1 RIMDRTFPAGEENED
16 SGDEWDIGISYEKTS
31 FVQQDLDAVA
41 SGKDDVMLKRA
52 ITNGDTETV
61 RQLLD
66 KGLDVEMRLDF
77 GWTPMCAVSVAD
89 YNVAELLLERG
100 ADASFHKADG
110 WSVLMAC
117 ITASAQEDR
126 ITRCVELLLSR
137 NADPNV
143 ADRSQ
148 MTCLMLAAKR
158 GHAKVINLLMVF
170 GAEINAQDS
179 YGYTALSIAVQHRR
193 QEAVLKLLQLGAD
206 KTIRTNTGK
215 CPADLAAIFKNTE
228 MSKILA
234 SSQPISA
241 SQASSS
247 MENTLSQF
255 FATSGEV
262 SSAKE
267 CGRKLDELQLLLH
280 GLDLGSL
287 TDIMAK
293 NDITWSHLLSMDK
306 EDLEEIGVTDPGD
319 QQKVLDALRQ
329 MNLGKVDLETID
341 RFGGAD
347 SGSEELCNF
356 LTIQDVIGRIP
367 CHPSKIAFALDPEK
381 EAQTLCNQLVIQT
394 GDLQKEVTCL
404 RKLLCQLDH
413 EECCQPPPPEPCGP
427 WGRQVLSGA
436 ALGVLG
442 ATCLLVLYGA
452 TSGCF
457 T

>member
-1 RIMDRTFPAGEENED
+1 M
-16 SGDEWDIGISYEKTS
+16 
-31 FVQQDLDAVA
+31 
-41 SGKDDVMLKRA
+41 
-52 ITNGDTETV
+52 
-61 RQLLD
+61 
-66 KGLDVEMRLDF
+66 
-77 GWTPMCAVSVAD
+77 MCAVSVAD

-100 ADASFHKADG
+100 ADASFHKDG

-228 MSKILA
+228 
-234 SSQPISA
+234 PISA

-341 RFGGAD
+341 RFGGPPGLKGAALICKVRGD
-347 SGSEELCNF
+347 GSLQRAEERERRGRRPHTPSLHESGEPDPRGLALTAGPAQISE
-356 LTIQDVIGRIP
+356 
-367 CHPSKIAFALDPEK
+367 DPEK

-452 TSGCF
+452 TSGKLNLRVCRNPC
-457 T
+457 